1 MAHGAVD
8 RNPPM
13 TKGVRESKMKL
24 IAKRWIRR
32 FVAFGILCFLAGIIF
47 SLYVGHQLV
56 APVPRVI
63 GPPPA
68 SLGGETVKFRSGSGS
83 EIVGW
88 LTENKGAKG
97 SILLLHAIRA
107 DRRSMQ
113 DRAKFLHAM
122 GYNTL
127 CMDFQAHGESFGDH
141 ITLGYLEAM
150 DAAAGVAYLR
160 SRHDSLPVAV
170 IGTSLGGAA
179 ALMATYEQAPEA
191 MVVEA
196 VFGDAEV
203 AVGNRLDMR
212 FGECGRL
219 LSPLLTWQIQPLL
232 GIELDSI
239 NTVRAAAKVKNP
251 VFVIYG
257 REDRHARPAES
268 KSIYKAIKEPKEIW
282 EISGAAHVD
291 LHRFAG
297 AEYEKRVGDFIAKC
311 FKDLKSDGEAF

>member
-1 MAHGAVD
+1 M
-8 RNPPM
+8 N
-13 TKGVRESKMKL
+13 L

-32 FVAFGILCFLAGIIF
+32 FVAFGILYFLAGIIF
-47 SLYVGHQLV
+47 SLYMGHQLV
-56 APVPRVI
+56 APVPRAI

-88 LTENKGAKG
+88 LTESVGAKG
-97 SILLLHAIRA
+97 SVLLLHAIRA

-113 DRAKFLHAM
+113 DRAKFLHAL

-127 CMDFQAHGESFGDH
+127 CMDFQAHGESTGEH

-160 SRHDSLPVAV
+160 RRYESVPVAV
-170 IGTSLGGAA
+170 IGTSLGGAS
-179 ALMATYEQAPEA
+179 ALMATYEQPPEA

-212 FGECGRL
+212 FGKFGRL

-232 GIELDSI
+232 GIDLDRL
-239 NTVRAAAKVKNP
+239 NTVTAAAKVRNP
-251 VFVIYG
+251 VFVLYG
-257 REDRHARPAES
+257 SKDQHARPAES
-268 KSIYKAIKEPKEIW
+268 KLIYKAIKEPKEIW
-282 EISGAAHVD
+282 GISGAAHID

-297 AEYEKRVGDFIAKC
+297 AEYEKRVGEFIAKC
-311 FKDLKSDGEAF
+311 FKGLKSDGETF